1 MEGLPGG
8 CNPADV
14 LFKLAHGRGIKPPVF
29 DQVTEQGPPHAK
41 TFTWSCSFFEG
52 VYNSVGHGRSKKEA
66 RNAAAKN
73 LITQLDLSTLPVK
86 PQRHDNKRKMQQH
99 HQMSADGEGEN
110 GENGSNPKKRKG
122 NRAFGGFPGAGF
134 GGFMDTGMGP
144 GPMYGNFYGN
154 YGGRGRMY
162 QPRRTF
168 EDRHVLDKHRM
179 VYPEEIELNQILQ
192 GVDKVE
198 RALKKISDKFCE
210 DGDGSEREITGVA
223 RVGDLAKSLLLRGD
237 KDVELVVMCQNK
249 PTLTLLNT
257 IVQSLTVELES
268 QEYIEEAKD
277 EPKEEPVKAEDDQEM
292 KEEKKEEEA
301 AKQDEE
307 KIKFDVVDNSA
318 ESGFYV
324 KNKYCNMKI
333 TMTSTQLRAN
343 PELDNL
349 GANGNGEDNGN
360 ENGNYD
366 GSKDGSE
373 EIKEE
378 EGAPGDVKKEEE
390 VKEENGSTE
399 VEKPKEVKED
409 PADVLSEEFGLKG
422 LAQLRRAKWFAAMA
436 APLPSCIEAIRVMK
450 EKARRDP
457 AWANV
462 GDWAMELLVE
472 RALFSAGYALT
483 PSKSI
488 MRVLEVIASGLIL
501 PEGPGIKD
509 PCEREDLDVFD
520 HLSLQDKESITKQC
534 QEDIRKI
541 HYRKIH
547 EVLGMDR
554 ILTRME
560 RMAKEAPKEDG
571 VKESS
576 EVKEQKEAG
585 KTAPQE

>member
-73 LITQLDLSTLPVK
+73 LITQLDLSTLPQK
-86 PQRHDNKRKMQQH
+86 PQRHDNKRKMGQH
-99 HQMSADGEGEN
+99 HHMSAEGDQEN
-110 GENGSNPKKRKG
+110 GENGSNPKKRRG
-122 NRAFGGFPGAGF
+122 NKAFGGFPGAGF

-144 GPMYGNFYGN
+144 GPMFGGNFYGN
-154 YGGRGRMY
+154 YGRGRMY

-179 VYPEEIELNQILQ
+179 VYPEETELNHILQ
-192 GVDKVE
+192 SVDKVE

-210 DGDGSEREITGVA
+210 DGEGSEREITGVA
-223 RVGDLAKSLLLRGD
+223 RVGDLAKSLLLKGD

-268 QEYIEEAKD
+268 PEY
-277 EPKEEPVKAEDDQEM
+277 KEEPEKSEDDQEM
-292 KEEKKEEEA
+292 KEEGTEEKKEEEA
-301 AKQDEE
+301 KPVEE
-307 KIKFDVVDNSA
+307 EIKFDVVDNSA

-324 KNKYCNMKI
+324 KNKYCNIKI

-343 PELDNL
+343 PELDCL

-366 GSKDGSE
+366 GSKDGNE
-373 EIKEE
+373 ETTEAEE

-390 VKEENGSTE
+390 VKEENGSAE

-450 EKARRDP
+450 EKARRDS
-457 AWANV
+457 AWANI
-462 GDWAMELLVE
+462 GDWAMESLVE
-472 RALFSAGYALT
+472 RALFSAGYSLT

-488 MRVLEVIASGLIL
+488 MRVLEVIASGLIM

-520 HLSLQDKESITKQC
+520 HLTLQEKENITKQC

-554 ILTRME
+554 ILTRLE
-560 RMAKEAPKEDG
+560 REKSMKAKEAPKEDA
-571 VKESS
+571 KETS
-576 EVKEQKEAG
+576 EVKEEKEAEQS
-585 KTAPQE
+585 APQE